1 MLCICAAI
9 WMDSIR
15 NEVILEHI
23 CCLVIIKQCACAI
36 LVSFG
41 VFLSEAYKKSFHV
54 VNLTSG
60 TQVLVDS
67 FQRCCKIRSTTPQI
81 ISSDWET
88 CVGIIVRRAVHSFAM
103 FPWNST
109 HTVLLKAIVLSRMAS
124 ATGDNFRNLTNFY
137 CFVGMATIL
146 FTVYRVPIHNSQ
158 MTLGIDSITFAQVSK
173 FFTWNRKWDLLLSSL
188 IDSSVHHWPIHCS
201 VIYLKIIFY

>member
-1 MLCICAAI
+1 MHLRCHMDGQHQKRGYFRTHLLFSYHKTMRLRYLGLI
-9 WMDSIR
+9 WRLSQWS
-15 NEVILEHI
+15 LQK
-23 CCLVIIKQCACAI
+23 IIPC
-36 LVSFG
+36 
-41 VFLSEAYKKSFHV
+41 SE
-54 VNLTSG
+54 LTSG